1 MFSTNSI
8 NNTLKPTQIVA
19 IQMLAKKS
27 EKCKINTYLKNDI
40 NITIVIPKKRVCIFI
55 FCILEKY
62 LNMIEIFGFLSNLWE
77 LCVKIKNIPIKGIKI
92 KAKSNK
98 YIKKKKIYIKSL

>member
-1 MFSTNSI
+1 
-8 NNTLKPTQIVA
+8 
-19 IQMLAKKS
+19 MLAKKS

-62 LNMIEIFGFLSNLWE
+62 LNMIEILGFLSNLWE

-98 YIKKKKIYIKSL
+98 YIKKKKIYIKRL